1 MRLMTDLLYALH
13 YMLILPEDMPSY
25 LAVLGLLLCWELHA
39 IEARLRP
46 VPSQLYIALSENDP
60 QACKRCSLAHL
71 RVFLGRTPREV
82 GFRIHCSNPDGCRC
96 AFIPMTRQW
105 PAAERLRSQVTGER
119 GSHRLSTRELD
130 ALLHEEESLSGRDR
144 LAQTVL
150 RAVLAE
156 ETNPEEA
163 LQSHRQTIAQAAET
177 GVALLQ
183 AAAYMRS
190 VEILERSENFSE
202 ALQMTRTFLK
212 VFSEKERYCLLTKP
226 QYNGLKARHKRLI
239 GQLLR

>member
-1 MRLMTDLLYALH
+1 MTGLLYT
-13 YMLILPEDMPSY
+13 LILPEEMPSY
-25 LAVLGLLLCWELHA
+25 LAVLGLLLCWELHD

-60 QACKRCSLAHL
+60 QTCKRCSVAHL
-71 RVFLGRTPREV
+71 RAFLGRTPREV
-82 GFRIHCSNPDGCRC
+82 GFRIHCSNPAGCRC
-96 AFIPMTRQW
+96 TLLPMTRQW

-119 GSHRLSTRELD
+119 GSHRLSTQELH
-130 ALLHEEESLSGRDR
+130 ALLHDEESLSDHDR

-163 LQSHRQTIAQAAET
+163 LQSYRHAIASASET
-177 GVALLQ
+177 SIALLQ

-190 VEILERSENFSE
+190 AEILERSENISE
-202 ALQMTRTFLK
+202 AIQVTRAFLK
-212 VFSEKERYCLLTKP
+212 AFSEKERYCLLTKP
-226 QYNGLKARHKRLI
+226 QYNGMKARHKRLI

>member
-1 MRLMTDLLYALH
+1 MTDLLYTLL

-39 IEARLRP
+39 IEVQLRP
-46 VPSQLYIALSENDP
+46 VPSRLYIALSENDP
-60 QACKRCSLAHL
+60 QTCKRCRTAHL

-96 AFIPMTRQW
+96 ALIPITRQW

-130 ALLHEEESLSGRDR
+130 ALLHEEGSLSDHDR

-163 LQSHRQTIAQAAET
+163 LQSHRQTIAQATET
-177 GVALLQ
+177 SVALLQ
-183 AAAYMRS
+183 AAAYMRL
-190 VEILERSENFSE
+190 VEILERSENFSD
-202 ALQMTRTFLK
+202 ALQVTRAFQK
-212 VFSEKERYCLLTKP
+212 AFSKKERYCLLTKP